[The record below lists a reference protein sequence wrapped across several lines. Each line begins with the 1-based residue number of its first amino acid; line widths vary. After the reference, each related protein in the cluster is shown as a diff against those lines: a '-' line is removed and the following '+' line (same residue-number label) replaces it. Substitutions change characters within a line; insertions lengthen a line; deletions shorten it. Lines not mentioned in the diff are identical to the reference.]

1 MTDARPPAAV
11 ECAERE
17 GGERGRVENKIK
29 QG

>member
-17 GGERGRVENKIK
+17 GGERGRVV
-29 QG
+29 G